1 MNQNVPVQNQ
11 DISAGIT
18 TPPVATAQDLSHAVL
33 YVIAAVVVI
42 VAAIAFWYL
51 SSQSQTQPTNA
62 ETPAVTEQTQ
72 PTQISE
78 SGNTTADISASL
90 NQTDSSSELD
100 ADSAATTNDLQ
111 GL

>member
-18 TPPVATAQDLSHAVL
+18 TPPVATAQWLSHAVL
-33 YVIAAVVVI
+33 YVIVAVVVI
-42 VAAIAFWYL
+42 VAAVAFWYL

-72 PTQISE
+72 TSSPE

-90 NQTDSSSELD
+90 NQPDSSSELD